1 LQVGFTFFRQG
12 NSMATTLQDFEVHQ
26 WLNTAIYLMKNSGE
40 LDAIATKWT
49 GTPMP
54 QLPLF

>member
-1 LQVGFTFFRQG
+1 
-12 NSMATTLQDFEVHQ
+12 MATTLQDFEVHQ

-40 LDAIATKWT
+40 LDAISTKWT